1 MSETETTEFINPQLN
16 FGLEYPV
23 TAVSVSISMP
33 FLPSWYRRTYAL
45 AIALGPLACGIA
57 GLFDRDCEVWV
68 YSKAKGFRPVV
79 LTRRAK

>member
-1 MSETETTEFINPQLN
+1 MNEAQNPQVGELSN
-16 FGLEYPV
+16 PTFDYPV
-23 TAVSVSISMP
+23 SAFAISISMP

-45 AIALGPLACGIA
+45 AIALGPLICGIA

-68 YSKAKGFRPVV
+68 YSKTKGFRPVV